1 VTFRLIH
8 ELYRGIYG
16 SIEGQPLILA
26 LLRFALAVLAL
37 APATILMG
45 ATLPTLTRYLTRE
58 AHLSAAFGRLYAANT
73 LGAIIGTF
81 VAGLV
86 LIELLGLTG
95 TLVVAASFSG
105 IAGLA
110 AIALSRGASAAL
122 QPIAPASSAPPTP
135 EPPGPTV
142 TELPARRNA
151 SPAVDQRPTLALAL
165 AFVSGLTSLGYQVL
179 WTRLLSSGTGNS
191 TYVFTLI
198 LGVFLVGIALGAAV
212 FTIMRRRIRGLL
224 RLIALAQ
231 VGVGALALLGLM
243 LVIARPVAVDPN
255 RPLEAA
261 VAVFFPVVLVVLPAT
276 LVMGF
281 TFPATS
287 VMLSEDSRR
296 IAANTGRLLAVNTAG
311 AILATFVIPFFVI
324 PAIGSPNAVALLA
337 LINVATALLIA
348 SKLETF
354 HGRATG
360 GLAVLVGIAILVA
373 AASGGAVI
381 DPSVARVQR
390 AGGTVFESR
399 EDEIASV
406 QAGEFGAAQLWVTG
420 TGMTLLTVDAKL
432 MPVMPLIVRPGSKT
446 ALTVAFG
453 MGSAYRG
460 ALIAGLRTD
469 AIELVPSVPK
479 MFHYFYDD
487 ADAVLA
493 NPNGRVIVTDGR
505 NHVELTDRTYDIIVT
520 DPPPPIESSGASV
533 ISSLEY
539 YQAGHG
545 RLNPGGVMMQW
556 TPYGSSVE
564 EFRAHVRTFRAVFPH
579 VVIAF
584 GPGGYGLFFM
594 GSDEPMAID
603 DATLREVLARPGILE
618 DISSAYDSPE
628 TTIDGWAK
636 LIPSLVWIADDRVT
650 EFAGDSPL
658 ITDDRALPE
667 YFLLRRLF
675 GPPSPRMTPTEL
687 FRIMPR

>member
-1 VTFRLIH
+1 
-8 ELYRGIYG
+8 
-16 SIEGQPLILA
+16 
-26 LLRFALAVLAL
+26 
-37 APATILMG
+37 
-45 ATLPTLTRYLTRE
+45 
-58 AHLSAAFGRLYAANT
+58 
-73 LGAIIGTF
+73 
-81 VAGLV
+81 
-86 LIELLGLTG
+86 
-95 TLVVAASFSG
+95 
-105 IAGLA
+105 
-110 AIALSRGASAAL
+110 
-122 QPIAPASSAPPTP
+122 
-135 EPPGPTV
+135 
-142 TELPARRNA
+142 
-151 SPAVDQRPTLALAL
+151 
-165 AFVSGLTSLGYQVL
+165 
-179 WTRLLSSGTGNS
+179 
-191 TYVFTLI
+191 
-198 LGVFLVGIALGAAV
+198 
-212 FTIMRRRIRGLL
+212 
-224 RLIALAQ
+224 
-231 VGVGALALLGLM
+231 
-243 LVIARPVAVDPN
+243 
-255 RPLEAA
+255 
-261 VAVFFPVVLVVLPAT
+261 
-276 LVMGF
+276 
-281 TFPATS
+281 
-287 VMLSEDSRR
+287 MLSEDSRR